1 MYDVAILGAGP
12 VGIALALLL
21 AQQASQPERILLLAS
36 DRPAAGAPAC
46 GPDPRTLALNH
57 GSRMLLEPLG
67 AWPASA
73 ADIHTV
79 HVSQK
84 GRLGRTL
91 IQASELHVPRLGSV
105 LTYSDL
111 QDSLLQ
117 ALEASRVTVH
127 HGVPATVGLQD
138 NDGVSIQQGEQHYR
152 AALAVRADGL
162 PGEPIPSDNAQHA
175 ILTLARATL
184 PRLGWAWERFT
195 RSGPL
200 ALLPHPA
207 GPAVHAVVW
216 CLPASDAQRIAHF
229 DDTHFSEELT
239 RHFGTRL
246 GRLEVMGS
254 RATFPLAPSHAA
266 QLRDGRALV
275 IGNAAQTLHPVA
287 GQGLNLGLRDAA
299 RLAQSLAP
307 WLQGRTGALDSAL
320 QEYEAAREPDREL
333 TIRLTGLLP
342 RIFST
347 QTAVVEHASGAG
359 LLALD
364 LLPALRA
371 PLARHL
377 LQGLRT

>member
-21 AQQASQPERILLLAS
+21 AQHTARPERILLLAN
-36 DRPAAGAPAC
+36 DRPAAGVPPNT
-46 GPDPRTLALNH
+46 PDPRTLALNH
-57 GSRMLLEPLG
+57 GSRVLLEPLN
-67 AWPASA
+67 AWPANA

-105 LTYSDL
+105 LTYTDL
-111 QDSLLQ
+111 HASLSQ
-117 ALEASRVTVH
+117 ALDHSRVTVR
-127 HGVPATVGLQD
+127 HGPSAHLGPQD
-138 NDGVSIQQGEQHYR
+138 QDSITIQQGDQRYQ
-152 AALAVRADGL
+152 AVLAVRADGL
-162 PGEPIPSDNAQHA
+162 PEHAAAAPAEQHA

-200 ALLPHPA
+200 ALLPHSA

-216 CLPASDAQRIAHF
+216 CLPAAEAQRLVHL
-229 DDTHFSEELT
+229 DDEHFSGELT

-254 RATFPLAPSHAA
+254 RRSFPLAPAHAP
-266 QLRDGRALV
+266 QLRNGRAIA

-299 RLAQSLAP
+299 RLAHSLAP
-307 WLQGRTGALDSAL
+307 WLQAHPLSLDSVL
-320 QEYEAAREPDREL
+320 QEYETAREHDRDL

-347 QTAVVEHASGAG
+347 QTAVVEHACGAG

-364 LLPALRA
+364 LLPALRT

-377 LQGLRT
+377 LQGLRA

>member
-21 AQQASQPERILLLAS
+21 AQQTARPERILLLAN
-36 DRPAAGAPAC
+36 DRQPAGAPANS
-46 GPDPRTLALNH
+46 PDPRTLALNH
-57 GSRMLLEPLG
+57 GSRVLLEPLN

-105 LTYSDL
+105 LTYTDL
-111 QDSLLQ
+111 HASLSQALDTSRITVRHGPSARVEAQDSNG
-117 ALEASRVTVH
+117 VTV
-127 HGVPATVGLQD
+127 LQGD
-138 NDGVSIQQGEQHYR
+138 QRYQ

-162 PGEPIPSDNAQHA
+162 PEHAITATQGQQA

-216 CLPASDAQRIAHF
+216 CLPAEEAQRIVHL
-229 DDTHFSEELT
+229 DDEHFSAELT

-254 RATFPLAPSHAA
+254 RTSFPLAPAHAP
-266 QLRDGRALV
+266 QLRDGRVMA

-299 RLAQSLAP
+299 RLAHGLAP
-307 WLQGRTGALDSAL
+307 WLQERQSALDDILHDYAT
-320 QEYEAAREPDREL
+320 ARGHDRDL
-333 TIRLTGLLP
+333 TIQLTGLLP

-347 QTAVVEHASGAG
+347 QTAVVEHACGAG

-377 LQGLRT
+377 LQGMRA